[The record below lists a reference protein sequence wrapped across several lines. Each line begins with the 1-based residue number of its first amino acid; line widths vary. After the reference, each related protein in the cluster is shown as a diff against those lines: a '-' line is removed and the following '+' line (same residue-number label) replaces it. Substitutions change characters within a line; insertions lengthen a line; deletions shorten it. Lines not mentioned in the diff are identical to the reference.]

1 MNTFKRLTAAVAL
14 STAFFA
20 HNVQAAPSDAVC
32 VALGKWGGAVIE
44 LKKLGVSEK
53 EQVDRQ
59 TANFK
64 DKRQRAIAVNVI
76 RYIYLDDSAYVDAK
90 YLYLKCKIGDF
101 DA

>member
-1 MNTFKRLTAAVAL
+1 MNTFERTTAALVL
-14 STAFFA
+14 YTAFFA
-20 HNVQAAPSDAVC
+20 HNVQAAPSDAIC
-32 VALGKWGGAVIE
+32 VALGRWGGAVVE

-90 YLYLKCKIGDF
+90 YLYLKCKLRDF
-101 DA
+101 D